1 MKAVLDQ
8 SREYAATKKKNK
20 FLHNIKRDAWLYLLL
35 LMPFAYI
42 LIFKYAPIYGVIM
55 AFQDYNIFAGIK
67 GSEWVG
73 LDVFQFIF
81 QQDSFYRA
89 LKNTLA
95 LNVYDLIAGF
105 PAPIILAILLNEVRM
120 AKFKKIT
127 QTVLYLPHFLSWV
140 IIGGMVYLMFSNS
153 GMVNTFLAS
162 LGLDKIEFLSQ
173 KIPWLVTYISVGV
186 WQHIGWGTIIYL
198 AAMTGINKELYEASD
213 IDGCSRFRQIWHITL
228 PGIKSTIN
236 ILLIL
241 QIGRMV
247 SIGFD
252 RPFVMGNSLVSE
264 YSDVISTFVYRV
276 GISSGDFSQATAVG
290 LFQSVIGLIL
300 LLAANYIAKKLGED
314 GIW

>member
-1 MKAVLDQ
+1 MKAVLDS
-8 SREYAATKKKNK
+8 SREYTATKRKNK
-20 FLHNIKRDAWLYLLL
+20 FLHNLKRDSLLYLLL
-35 LMPFAYI
+35 LLPIAYI
-42 LIFKYAPIYGVIM
+42 LIFKYAPIYGLVM
-55 AFQDYNIFAGIK
+55 AFQDYNIFAGIS

-73 LDVFQFIF
+73 LDVFRFIF

-89 LKNTLA
+89 LKNTLV
-95 LNVYDLIAGF
+95 LNVLDLIAGF
-105 PAPIILAILLNEVRM
+105 PAPIILAILLNEVRQE
-120 AKFKKIT
+120 KFKKMT

-153 GMVNTFLAS
+153 GMVNNFLS
-162 LGLDKIEFLSQ
+162 GFGFEKIEFLSR
-173 KIPWLVTYISVGV
+173 KIPWLTTYISVGV
-186 WQHIGWGTIIYL
+186 WQNIGWGTIIYL
-198 AAMTGINKELYEASD
+198 AAITGINRELYEASD
-213 IDGCSRFRQIWHITL
+213 IDGCSRLRKMWHITL

-241 QIGRMV
+241 HIGRMV

-252 RPFVMGNSLVSE
+252 RPFVMGNSLVSD

-290 LFQSVIGLIL
+290 LFQSVVGLIL
-300 LLAANYIAKKLGED
+300 LVSANFIARKLGED